1 MTRYA
6 ALLRG
11 INVGA
16 HHRVA
21 MPLLEEV
28 AAGLGY
34 DAPATYLQSGNLAF
48 TTDAD
53 EAAVVGALTAAVA
66 DRVGFAVP
74 VIVRSHDELVA
85 AVAANRLPTDPKLL
99 SVVYCP
105 RPVTGLGIDPDAYGE
120 EKLAVRGREIYLW
133 TPYGMHASKLAAAL
147 TRNGG
152 RDGTVRNW
160 RTAQALVDLT
170 AST

>member
-16 HHRVA
+16 HHRIA
-21 MPLLEEV
+21 MPVLKEI

-34 DAPATYLQSGNLAF
+34 GDPQTYVQSGNLAF
-48 TTDAD
+48 TTPAK
-53 EAAVVGALTAAVA
+53 EATVVRALTGAIA
-66 DRVGFAVP
+66 DRTGFDVP
-74 VIVRSHDELVA
+74 VVVRSHDELA
-85 AVAANRLPTDPKLL
+85 EAVAANPLPTDPTLL

-105 RPVTGLGIDPDAYGE
+105 GAVGELGLDPDRYGE
-120 EKLAVRGREIYLW
+120 ERLAVHGREIYLW
-133 TPYGMHASKLAAAL
+133 TPHGMHRSKLAAAL
-147 TRNGG
+147 ARKGG
-152 RDGTVRNW
+152 RAGTVRNW

-170 AST
+170 A